1 MFKSF
6 PPLALAR
13 CSRVT
18 SHDSLKRIKSRL
30 QGRPQGLHI
39 GKREDPED
47 EVGMRSYVTHFG
59 LPMNAMDHNKIPPP
73 IPDKLQKL
81 IFAFRESQ
89 ALFAAYELGIF
100 DLLHDSKTLLSAE
113 DIAAKI
119 KADSDATARLMDT
132 LVALELLEKTQGD
145 ATSWLYSNTKIAS
158 QFLTKSSP
166 DSVGGYITHSTK
178 LVYPLFGNLQSA
190 VREGSSQWMNTFGMS
205 SDDVWK
211 SSYHNEEA
219 RLRFLGAMHSTS
231 RHTCHAVATAFDLSN
246 FRSCCDLGGR

>member
-1 MFKSF
+1 MIRVKVKLGVRGWGSD
-6 PPLALAR
+6 
-13 CSRVT
+13 SKRVT
-18 SHDSLKRIKSRL
+18 ESKFVF
-30 QGRPQGLHI
+30 QYG
-39 GKREDPED
+39 DPGD
-47 EVGMRSYVTHFG
+47 EVGMRSYDTQYDTRTWTAYAN
-59 LPMNAMDHNKIPPP
+59 LNAMDLNRMPPP
-73 IPDKLQKL
+73 IPDKLQNL

-119 KADSDATARLMDT
+119 KADSDATTRLMDT
-132 LVALELLEKTQGD
+132 LVALELLEKTQITQQY

-158 QFLTKSSP
+158 QFLTNSSP

-190 VREGSSQWMNTFGMS
+190 VREGSSQWMNTFSMS
-205 SDDVWK
+205 SDDMWK

-219 RLRFLGAMHSTS
+219 RLRFLGAMHSSS

-246 FRSCCDLGGR
+246 FHSCCDLGGR